1 LDVRTGVVLRVQ
13 DEEIDRAAG
22 ATHPHRVIAQRD
34 ETIDVRDTGRSD
46 QVFHA
51 DGSYLAGFGDQGPRP
66 GSTETIP
73 GPAIRSRA
81 ASDGSLATRLEGAA
95 DRYCIQVADG

>member
-1 LDVRTGVVLRVQ
+1 VLRVL

-22 ATHPHRVIAQRD
+22 ATHPHRVIAQCD
-34 ETIDVRDTGRSD
+34 DTIDVRDTGRSD